1 MNTIERFRKY
11 RKGGI
16 VKYQNPANPITF
28 RQAAKKRQSQLP
40 YTYDNVYA
48 SELGDSIQDSS
59 SGYLDKLG
67 NYKTAVSRANGNYM
81 SLDAKGV
88 FNYSGKSSPYFKGFN
103 SQAAR
108 QIYNLG
114 TKMGLNDN
122 QIAVLI
128 ESGWRESNLNHKKYG
143 SNNNAYGIWQFDIP
157 AGTYRKYQEF
167 LRGRPD
173 SIGTQMEFLIKKY
186 MPTRGNYVQKY
197 WNNPNVS
204 LEELAR
210 QFLIQVEAPKDR
222 NNPQL
227 QNRTKRAVR
236 TLRGRK

>member
-16 VKYQNPANPITF
+16 IKYQNPANPITF
-28 RQAAKKRQSQLP
+28 RQAAEKFQSQLRH
-40 YTYDNVYA
+40 TYDTTYA
-48 SELGDSIQDSS
+48 SELGDSIQSTSS
-59 SGYLDKLG
+59 RYLDNLSK
-67 NYKTAVSRANGNYM
+67 YPTAVSRANGNYM

-88 FNYSGKSSPYFKGFN
+88 FNYKGKSSPYFKGFKPDV
-103 SQAAR
+103 AR
-108 QIYNLG
+108 EIHNTG
-114 TKMGLNDN
+114 KKMGLNDN

-128 ESGWRESNLNHKKYG
+128 EAGWRESNLDYKKFG

-157 AGTYRKYQEF
+157 AGTYKKYQEF

-204 LEELAR
+204 LEELAK

-227 QNRTKRAVR
+227 QNRTKRAVK

>member
-16 VKYQNPANPITF
+16 IKYQNPANPITF
-28 RQAAKKRQSQLP
+28 RQAAQRQQAQMSR
-40 YTYDNVYA
+40 TYDTVYA
-48 SELGDSIQDSS
+48 SELGDSIQSTS
-59 SGYLDKLG
+59 SGYLDNLG
-67 NYKTAVSRANGNYM
+67 KYPTAVSRAKGDYM

-88 FNYSGKSSPYFKGFN
+88 FNYSGKSSPYFKGFKPEVAGEIHKIGK
-103 SQAAR
+103 Q
-108 QIYNLG
+108 
-114 TKMGLNDN
+114 MGLNDN
-122 QIAVLI
+122 QIAVII

-157 AGTYRKYQEF
+157 AGTYEKYQEF

-173 SIGTQMEFLIKKY
+173 SIGTQMEFLIRKY
-186 MPTRGNYVQKY
+186 MPTRGNYVEKY

-210 QFLIQVEAPKDR
+210 QFLIQVEAPRDR

>member
-16 VKYQNPANPITF
+16 IKYQNPANPITF
-28 RQAAKKRQSQLP
+28 RQAAQRQQAQMP
-40 YTYDNVYA
+40 RTYDTVYA
-48 SELGDSIQDSS
+48 SELGDSIQSTS
-59 SGYLDKLG
+59 SGYLDNLDK
-67 NYKTAVSRANGNYM
+67 YPTAVSRAKGDYM

-88 FNYSGKSSPYFKGFN
+88 FNYSGKSSPYFKGFK
-103 SQAAR
+103 SEVAR
-108 QIYNLG
+108 EIHKIGKQ
-114 TKMGLNDN
+114 MGLNDN
-122 QIAVLI
+122 QIAVII

-157 AGTYRKYQEF
+157 AGTYKKYQEF

-173 SIGTQMEFLIKKY
+173 SIGTQMEFLIRKY
-186 MPTRGNYVQKY
+186 MPTRGNYVEKY

-227 QNRTKRAVR
+227 QNRTKRAVK